1 MLRHYIYT
9 VSAIVI
15 AAGMGLTGCVKDD
28 TTLEQPSIAAD
39 QPTLELQICRSG
51 VDTRAD
57 ADGTAF
63 TAAEKLVNTV
73 DLFFF
78 ATGATDSDPAKLAV
92 TVVKPQM
99 NTEPAK
105 SNTGTMVV
113 SVDPVVI
120 WGDAYDATK
129 SSGEY
134 NCVVY
139 AVVNAD
145 AKGTLG
151 NTPTLKSLKDL
162 AVTSEK
168 FVTAPWKDETKT
180 TDGEEKFEGFVM
192 FSTNPGGDGVKLDMA
207 EKKMTG
213 EVHVSKPAS
222 KIELLLGFGDGSGDG
237 TVGNSDSWFTIESKD
252 PNKPESAEKKIWRV
266 YFDEEYAT
274 RAFIVNGVKTVQ
286 LGAFEG
292 AKQPDW
298 YFDLW
303 KYDTDTPAADMDNY
317 AHGFAKSSAVS
328 GYPYVTEAPF
338 YTYPNEWSTDMLE
351 QHRTYLILKVNW
363 IPVDTAEDEIEN
375 ALVETYYMIPFNVGE
390 DAAKNN
396 KVAPNTHYRIKVKIN
411 TMGGRHFGEPVIL
424 DNCSYEILPWGN
436 NALDATLRETRYLE
450 IKQSVYDKESNK
462 SYAAIMNNTETV
474 TIPFTTSHKVEIRN
488 ASVMYYN
495 YYTTTNNNGIL
506 SPTEPTT
513 NITRSDADAFTLTY
527 DLLNGDNNYAG
538 VYIDEIGSK
547 ITIKHKYYPIEK
559 EGDHYIHE
567 TTRKYNGKTYDGNV
581 YSPYVI
587 KITLKHI
594 DYEGIDFDQTIEVI
608 QYPPMYVSISSNTGG
623 DQNRVRT
630 GALTYGNRLC
640 GYVRINGTTS
650 KSSTTD
656 RTESYYG
663 GVYGMATNWWSNLGN
678 ILSNV
683 DSSTNPNMYIIHVTV
698 LNEDDAP
705 MHIGDPRMLHVKNNL
720 TTDNYR
726 DSGNAR
732 VYEPMVSPKDD
743 SEINSPAS
751 WSNSFNAWN
760 NGVEVTPTRKLTYY
774 YPTDETPLEENSQMV
789 SPVFRIASSYGNLPP
804 TRALA
809 GVSLWD
815 NRIERHEARMRCAS
829 YQEFG
834 YPAGRW
840 RLPTLGEMSYVAQ
853 LSYIG
858 IIPQLFDTSESY
870 WTSQGLYKITVNAA
884 GKAVATE
891 DTNRD
896 GLLNASVTG
905 HVRCVYDDWYWV
917 KADGSEDNFTDRG
930 TFRWGDRRRNNP
942 QKQ

>member
-1 MLRHYIYT
+1 M
-9 VSAIVI
+9 
-15 AAGMGLTGCVKDD
+15 
-28 TTLEQPSIAAD
+28 
-39 QPTLELQICRSG
+39 
-51 VDTRAD
+51 
-57 ADGTAF
+57 
-63 TAAEKLVNTV
+63 
-73 DLFFF
+73 
-78 ATGATDSDPAKLAV
+78 
-92 TVVKPQM
+92 
-99 NTEPAK
+99 
-105 SNTGTMVV
+105 
-113 SVDPVVI
+113 
-120 WGDAYDATK
+120 
-129 SSGEY
+129 
-134 NCVVY
+134 
-139 AVVNAD
+139 
-145 AKGTLG
+145 
-151 NTPTLKSLKDL
+151 
-162 AVTSEK
+162 
-168 FVTAPWKDETKT
+168 
-180 TDGEEKFEGFVM
+180 
-192 FSTNPGGDGVKLDMA
+192 
-207 EKKMTG
+207 
-213 EVHVSKPAS
+213 
-222 KIELLLGFGDGSGDG
+222 
-237 TVGNSDSWFTIESKD
+237 
-252 PNKPESAEKKIWRV
+252 
-266 YFDEEYAT
+266 
-274 RAFIVNGVKTVQ
+274 KTVR
-286 LGAFEG
+286 LGAYEG
-292 AKQPDW
+292 ARESDW

-303 KYDTDTPAADMDNY
+303 EYDTADTPSGDEAAGDGGAASDNLSNY
-317 AHGFAKSSAVS
+317 AHSFAAS
-328 GYPYVTEAPF
+328 GADDKATYPYVTNAPF
-338 YTYPNEWSTDMLE
+338 YTYPNSWTTDVLE

-363 IPVDTAEDEIEN
+363 IPVASTDIQSD
-375 ALVETYYMIPFNVGE
+375 LVETYYMIPFNVGE
-390 DAAKNN
+390 DAKNN

-411 TMGGRHFGEPVIL
+411 TLGGRHFGEPVIL
-424 DNCSYEILPWGN
+424 DDCSYEILPWGN

-450 IKQSVYDKESNK
+450 IKQSVYDKESQK

-495 YYTTTNNNGIL
+495 YYSTTNNNDGTL

-547 ITIKHKYYPIEK
+547 ITIKHKYYPIKK
-559 EGDHYIHE
+559 EGNRYTHE
-567 TTRKYNGKTYDGNV
+567 TTRRYNGKTYDGNI

-594 DYEGIDFDQTIEVI
+594 DYEGIDYDQTVEVI

-630 GALTYGNRLC
+630 GTATYGNRLC

-650 KSSTTD
+650 KSSLTD

-774 YPTDETPLEENSQMV
+774 YPTDETPLEEYSQMV

-804 TRALA
+804 TRSLA
-809 GVSLWD
+809 GVSFWD

-891 DTNRD
+891 DTSRD

-930 TFRWGDRRRNNP
+930 TFRWGDRKRNNP
-942 QKQ
+942 QEQ